1 MQNWIFVF
9 GLMMGV
15 FWMQHEW
22 NWVVLRQAHTVSL
35 ASSEVDDYR
44 LFLFAA
50 NAYMSSY
57 QAGPAELFWADLT
70 TANAL
75 PNALKAHSYSP
86 LWRVLVSA
94 DRSWVVCSPMG
105 ERAMG
110 MQSQFM
116 SAHGLNWLPIDPSL
130 NNKITGAPLRYMDEL
145 SQSQG
150 LCK

>member
-1 MQNWIFVF
+1 MQNCIFALGF
-9 GLMMGV
+9 MMCLLGA
-15 FWMQHEW
+15 QHEW
-22 NWVVLRQAHTVSL
+22 NWVGFRQAQRVSL

-50 NAYMSSY
+50 NAYMSNY
-57 QAGPAELFWADLT
+57 QAGPADLYWADLS
-70 TANAL
+70 NSDAL
-75 PNALKAHSYSP
+75 PAALKAHSFSA
-86 LWRVLVSA
+86 LWRVVVLS
-94 DRSWVVCSPMG
+94 DRTWVVCSPMG

-116 SAHGLNWLPIDPSL
+116 SAHGLSWLPIDTSL
-130 NNKITGAPLRYMDEL
+130 KNQATGAPLRYMDEL